1 MRWLRRIAHI
11 RNRGRRDA
19 ELREEMEFHL
29 VMKQREL
36 EATGLP
42 PAEARAASRRAL
54 GNITYQREAAHD
66 VWMPREIESL
76 WQDVPYAFRSLRR
89 SPSFTIAAV
98 LALGLGIGSSTA
110 VFSLLDGVVLRP
122 LPYRAPEHIVMLAET
137 NPAKSLDHEGLSPVN
152 FVDYRA
158 LTGVFDDIAGWWVP
172 QIALTDG
179 VNDPIRVPTVET
191 SRNLFRLLGVA
202 PQIGPSFSGD
212 TGLVVDGSLEAVI
225 SDRLWRGRY
234 HADPAI
240 IGKPIRLNGVD
251 HVVVGVMPPGFGFPD
266 ETDVWEGLNW
276 DFRQH
281 SRAAHF
287 LGAVGRLRSGITTEA
302 ANRDLAELA
311 TRLAAEYPGTNGGW
325 GVRTV
330 RLDHE
335 IAGVFRPALF
345 ALLAASALLL
355 LIACLNVA
363 NLLLARA
370 TARRREVALRAAIGA
385 SRGRIVR
392 LFFTESLVLAAMG
405 AVVGLAV
412 ALTSIKALLAW
423 SPMHIPRVATIAVD
437 GSVLGFA
444 ILIALATAV
453 VFGLGPALTTSR
465 ADLNGALRE
474 GGKGSAGGRGAMRGV
489 LVVAEVSLAVMLL
502 CGAGLLI
509 RSVERLLS
517 QSTGVDAS
525 SVVTATIQLPDA
537 GYRDWGRVTR
547 FYTALGNAL
556 RRHPDVAAV
565 GLSDRLPLDPGWRI
579 PYSVPGIST
588 AAPSDLPEAQ
598 IESVDDGF
606 FAALRVP
613 IVRGRTF
620 DTRDDSAGQAV
631 VVVNETL
638 ARRLWP
644 TGDAIGKQVLMAV
657 SNIGPLG
664 MHLTRDTAQLVIGVV
679 RDIKNTS
686 LRAAAEPAVYFT
698 QRQFPFRAM
707 ELVVRGRRDAA
718 LLREAIREELRQLDP
733 GLPIPQVKP
742 LRRVLQTSVDPSR
755 FVMLLMSVFAILA
768 LAIAA
773 VGIYG
778 ILSYTVS
785 RRRREIGI
793 RVALGAE
800 PGMIRRMVVRE
811 GLTMTVAGTILGV
824 VGAQLSAKLL
834 TRFIYDTRPS
844 DPSTI
849 ALVIGAVLGVA
860 LVACA
865 VPGWRASAEDP
876 TTALRAE

>member
-1 MRWLRRIAHI
+1 
-11 RNRGRRDA
+11 
-19 ELREEMEFHL
+19 MEFHL
-29 VMKQREL
+29 AMKQREL
-36 EATGLP
+36 EDAGLP
-42 PAEARAASRRAL
+42 PDEARRAGRRAL
-54 GNITYQREAAHD
+54 GNVTYQREAAHA
-66 VWMPREIESL
+66 VWVPPEIEGL
-76 WQDVPYAFRSLRR
+76 WQDIPYALRSLRR

-98 LALGLGIGSSTA
+98 LALGLGIGSSSA

-122 LPYRAPEHIVMLAET
+122 LPYRAPERIVMLAET

-158 LTGVFDDIAGWWVP
+158 LTGVFSDMAGWWVP

-202 PQIGPSFSGD
+202 PQIGPSFTGD
-212 TGLVVDGSLEAVI
+212 SGLVVNGSLEAVI

-251 HVVVGVMPPGFGFPD
+251 HVIVGVMPPGFGFPD
-266 ETDVWEGLNW
+266 ETDIWEGLNW

-287 LGAVGRLRSGITTEA
+287 LGAVGRLRAGITTEA
-302 ANRDLAELA
+302 ANRDLAGLT
-311 TRLAAEYPGTNGGW
+311 TRLAVEYPGTNGGW
-325 GVRTV
+325 GVRAV

-392 LFFTESLVLAAMG
+392 LFFTESLVLAAIG

-412 ALTSIKALLAW
+412 AVTSVKALLAW
-423 SPMHIPRVATIAVD
+423 SPVRIPRAANIGVD
-437 GSVLGFA
+437 ASVLGFA
-444 ILIALATAV
+444 IAVALATAV
-453 VFGLGPALTTSR
+453 VFGLAPALATRR
-465 ADLNGALRE
+465 ADLNDALKD
-474 GGKGSAGGRGAMRGV
+474 GSKGSAGGRGAMRGA
-489 LVVAEVSLAVMLL
+489 LVIAEVSLAVMLL
-502 CGAGLLI
+502 CGAALLI
-509 RSVERLLS
+509 RSVERLLRE
-517 QSTGVDAS
+517 STGVDAS
-525 SVVTATIQLPDA
+525 SVVTATVQLPDA
-537 GYRDWGRVTR
+537 GYRDWGRVWR
-547 FYTALGNAL
+547 FYAGLGDAL
-556 RRHPDVAAV
+556 RRHPDIVAV
-565 GLSDRLPLDPGWRI
+565 GMSDRLPLDPGWRI
-579 PYSVPGIST
+579 PYGVSGTSG
-588 AAPSDLPEAQ
+588 AALSDLPEAQ
-598 IESVDDGF
+598 IESVDDGY
-606 FAALRVP
+606 FATLRVP

-631 VVVNETL
+631 VVINETL

-644 TGDAIGKQVLMAV
+644 TDDPIGKQILMTV
-657 SNIGPLG
+657 GNIGPLG
-664 MHLTRDTAQLVIGVV
+664 THLKRDTAQVVIGVV
-679 RDIKNTS
+679 RDIKNAS
-686 LRAAAEPAVYFT
+686 LRAAAEPAVYFS

-707 ELVVRGRRDAA
+707 ELVVRGRDDAA
-718 LLREAIREELRQLDP
+718 PLRQAISDEIRQLDP

-742 LRRVLQTSVDPSR
+742 LQRVLQTSVDPSR
-755 FVMLLMSVFAILA
+755 LVMLLMSVFAILA

-793 RVALGAE
+793 RLALGAG
-800 PGMIRRMVVRE
+800 PATIRRMVIRE
-811 GLTMTVAGTILGV
+811 GLAMAAIGSV
-824 VGAQLSAKLL
+824 VGITGAQLSGKLL
-834 TRFIYDTRPS
+834 TRFMYDTRPS
-844 DPSTI
+844 DPST
-849 ALVIGAVLGVA
+849 LVLVVGAVLGVA
-860 LVACA
+860 LIACA